1 MEMWLAKLIEIKL
14 DQQTEHQKEMSLVQ
28 LSAEMWVMKMDL
40 MTESS
45 SAQLMGNCSEHLMD
59 LMMETN

>member
-1 MEMWLAKLIEIKL
+1 MDMKWVQL
-14 DQQTEHQKEMSLVQ
+14 TENLKEMRLVQ

>member
-1 MEMWLAKLIEIKL
+1 MGML
-14 DQQTEHQKEMSLVQ
+14 KEMRLVQ